1 MGVVHAQ
8 IGSILDGAVEEQG
21 RSLKNCAGLDF
32 LNKRKMASLY
42 DPSLYEALRTFDW
55 TRGMQLAAANI
66 GLQFKHLEWSP
77 LHVA

>member
-1 MGVVHAQ
+1 
-8 IGSILDGAVEEQG
+8 
-21 RSLKNCAGLDF
+21 
-32 LNKRKMASLY
+32 MASLY